1 MDQWTGVLL
10 DIRTY
15 TEATGQKGR
24 NDAGPNILLFTH
36 TLGGERGLAS
46 AVA

>member
-10 DIRTY
+10 DTRTY
-15 TEATGQKGR
+15 TEATGQNGR
-24 NDAGPNILLFTH
+24 NDAGLDILLFTQ